1 MNSMVYFN
9 TELSEVEKTRLL
21 VSLKK
26 EGIKDDEI
34 ISMVSLN
41 NQASINELLQV
52 LQYSKELRVYDYQ
65 SLSLTIFEFSKLY
78 TVLEKNQIVLRFI
91 KEKEAFL
98 DIFQLVI
105 VQEKSVS
112 SKRMKE
118 SAREAKKNNRTWGR
132 PTIDQT
138 IQKKIY
144 RLYHIEKK
152 SIREVARYCNVSV
165 GTVSKYIKM
174 EN

>member
-144 RLYHIEKK
+144 RLYHNEKK
-152 SIREVARYCNVSV
+152 TIREVARYCNVSV